1 MLLTALVRYQA
12 RTGQQDRLRTE
23 LEALLEPAAEWPGCL
38 AYELYVDP
46 NRPERMAVFEEWS
59 CLDGWRLHRHRAAGR
74 TAALLARPVAVRLYY
89 AGCEGVT

>member
-1 MLLTALVRYQA
+1 MVLTVVVRYQA
-12 RTGQQDRLRTE
+12 RAGRQDLLRTE

-59 CLDGWRLHRHRAAGR
+59 CLDGWEHHRRWSAGR
-74 TAALLARPVAVRLYY
+74 TAGLLARPAAVRLQYGGGGP
-89 AGCEGVT
+89 AT